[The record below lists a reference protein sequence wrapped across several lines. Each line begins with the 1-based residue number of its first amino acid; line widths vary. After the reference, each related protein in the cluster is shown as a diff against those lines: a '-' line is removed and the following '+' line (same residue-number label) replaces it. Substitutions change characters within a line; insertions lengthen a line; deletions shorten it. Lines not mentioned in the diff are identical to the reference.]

1 MEKKTVVMPSQEKK
15 HLSYFPAESNR
26 LYDNRQNLYEYLL
39 EKNQRHFDDVAVT
52 FGKQSISYEELHERI
67 EEYARALHNRGIRK
81 GDIVGLCLANTPEA
95 IYLFYAINKLGAVTC
110 HINPMDNAYKIMK
123 DLEIVRPKMI
133 ISINDSYAN
142 FKKAQRK
149 LAVSIDTV
157 IFPAVRSVDSHL
169 IKTIYGINQ
178 VITGNALLRADR
190 SLDRMLVNAEK
201 NNAVI
206 SYPEYAADTL
216 SNIVFTGG
224 SSGTHKGVDLSSNG
238 LNNLMDAYSYFNL
251 LEPGEVFMGHLPLF
265 MGFGILALHY
275 ALCTNTNLYL
285 TFKALPKDFIPELER
300 IHPAAAFGGPIHWE
314 TFITNEKAK
323 KLDLSNLKEPV
334 SGGEQ
339 LVLEK
344 WTKINEVLKQCK
356 APTTLWNGL
365 GMSEMWS
372 ASALNRGEDINT
384 VGTVGVVYPCN
395 NVKIVDA
402 ESEEE
407 LGYGQIGRYYVTGPS
422 MMLGYH
428 NNPQETQK
436 VFKVDQDGT
445 KWLDTGD
452 IARISPN
459 GEITFL
465 GRIKRCFV
473 CGITN
478 IYPEQIEDLLSK
490 MPQISQA
497 IVTHVKCFGKQNV
510 PIYHIVL
517 KDMDINTKIL
527 TKKINTYIEQ
537 TLGESAVAYDI
548 IYTDKPLPVTANG
561 KLDPKPLQAED
572 EERYSYLSPKDE
584 TCNAAL

>member
-1 MEKKTVVMPSQEKK
+1 MSNGLLPSEEKR
-15 HLSYFPAESNR
+15 HLNFFPPESNR
-26 LYDNRQNLYEYLL
+26 VYDNKQSLYSYLL
-39 EKNQRHFDDVAVT
+39 EKNKQYFNNVAIT
-52 FGKQSISYEELHERI
+52 FGKDQITYEELHTRI
-67 EEYARALHNRGIRK
+67 AEYAKALYVRGVRA

-95 IYLFYAINKLGAVTC
+95 IYLFYAINKLGAITC
-110 HINPMDNAYKIMK
+110 QINPMDNAYKIMK
-123 DLEIVRPKMI
+123 DLEIVKPKMI

-142 FKKAQRK
+142 IKKAQRD
-149 LAVSIDTV
+149 LSISIDTIV
-157 IFPAVRSVDSHL
+157 YSAVRSVDSRI
-169 IKTIYGINQ
+169 IKILYGVNQ
-178 VITGNALLRADR
+178 IITGNALIKANN
-190 SLDRMLVNAEK
+190 SLGRMLENGK
-201 NNAVI
+201 KLNI
-206 SYPEYAADTL
+206 DIDFPEYKPDTL

-251 LEPGEVFMGHLPLF
+251 LAPGEIFMGHLPLF
-265 MGFGILALHY
+265 MGFGILAMHY
-275 ALCTNTNLYL
+275 ALCSNTNLFL
-285 TFKALPKDFIPELER
+285 TFKALPKDFIPELDR

-314 TFITNEKAK
+314 TFIDNENAR

-339 LVLEK
+339 LVLDK
-344 WTKINEVLKQCK
+344 WIKINDVLKQCK

-372 ASALNRGEDINT
+372 ASALNRGTLNT

-395 NVKIVDA
+395 NVKIMSM

-407 LGYGQIGRYYVTGPS
+407 LGYDQVGRYYITGPS

-428 NNPQETQK
+428 NNPAESDK
-436 VFKVDQDGT
+436 VFKIDTKGT

-452 IARISPN
+452 LARISPN

-465 GRIKRCFV
+465 GRVKRCFV

-490 MPQISQA
+490 LPEVSQS

-510 PIYHIVL
+510 PIYHVVL
-517 KDMDINTKIL
+517 KNTNENTKQL
-527 TKKINTYIEQ
+527 TKKINATIEQ

-561 KLDPKPLQAED
+561 KLDPKPLQKED
-572 EERYSYLSPKDE
+572 EEKYSFLMPHD
-584 TCNAAL
+584 